1 MPAGLTDGIVC
12 SAMVEVPG
20 LTPVAQAVYQAML
33 DRPGSSAADLVDLL
47 GLPDDQLR
55 AALDEL
61 TELTLLRPST
71 RQPGVLRPVDPQV
84 GLALLLRRQE
94 QDLANRAQELA
105 ANRAAA
111 AKLLAEYN
119 RAVRASTGAGEYLTS
134 QDAISARLE
143 VLARNAEQEFL
154 IVLPGGA
161 QPPDSLDAGRPL
173 HADALSRDVRVLM
186 LLQDSARGDLATLG
200 YARWLTE
207 RGGEVRTGVQ
217 VPPWMMIFDRRRAVV
232 PSDPEDRSAG
242 VMVTREHAVLAAL
255 YLIFR
260 QTWDVAVP
268 LGQDRPVDPS
278 SGLTPMEKELLLLL
292 AGGMTD
298 ESAAKRLGVSLRTIR
313 RMMASLMER
322 LDAASRFQAGLK
334 AAQRGWLDP

>member
-1 MPAGLTDGIVC
+1 MPAGLAAGIVC

-33 DRPGSSAADLVDLL
+33 ERPGSTAADLVAIL
-47 GLPDDQLR
+47 GVPDDQVR

-84 GLALLLRRQE
+84 GLALLLRQQE
-94 QDLANRAQELA
+94 QDLATRAQELA
-105 ANRAAA
+105 ANKAAA
-111 AKLLAEYN
+111 AKLMADYN

-134 QDAISARLE
+134 PDAISARLE
-143 VLARNAEQEFL
+143 VLARNAADEFL
-154 IVLPGGA
+154 LVLPGGA
-161 QPPDSLDAGRPL
+161 QPQASLDAWRPL
-173 HADALSRDVRVLM
+173 HADTLARDLRVLV
-186 LLQDSARGDLATLG
+186 LLQDSVRGDLVTLG

-207 RGGEVRTGVQ
+207 RDGEVRTGVQ
-217 VPPWMMIFDRRRAVV
+217 IPPWMMIFDRRRAVV
-232 PSDPEDRSAG
+232 PSDPEDRAAG

-255 YLIFR
+255 YVIF
-260 QTWDVAVP
+260 QQSWDVAIP
-268 LGQDRPVDPS
+268 LGQDRAVDPS

>member
-1 MPAGLTDGIVC
+1 
-12 SAMVEVPG
+12 MVEVPG

-33 DRPGSSAADLVDLL
+33 ERPGSSAAELIGLL
-47 GLPDDQLR
+47 GLPEDQVR

-61 TELTLLRPST
+61 TDLTLLRPST

-105 ANRAAA
+105 ASKAAA
-111 AKLLAEYN
+111 AKLMAEYN

-134 QDAISARLE
+134 PDAISARLE

-154 IVLPGGA
+154 LVLPGGA
-161 QPPDSLDAGRPL
+161 QPQASLDAGRPL
-173 HADALSRDVRVLM
+173 HADALGRGLRVQL
-186 LLQDSARGDLATLG
+186 LLQDSVKGDLVTLS

-207 RGGEVRTGVQ
+207 QGGQVRTAVQ

-232 PSDPEDRSAG
+232 PSDPEDQGAG

-255 YLIFR
+255 GAIF
-260 QTWDVAVP
+260 QQSWDVAIPV
-268 LGQDRPVDPS
+268 GQDRAADPG
-278 SGLTPMEKELLLLL
+278 SGLTPVEKELLLLL

-322 LDAASRFQAGLK
+322 LDATSRFQAGLK